1 MSTKSPGD
9 YEVGYGKPPK
19 KSRYA
24 PGVSGNPR
32 GRRKQKSDENG
43 PSLELYRALNKSLD
57 KKVTVSGHGRRKKTT
72 LREYFVEKYIQAVL
86 NDPRAFVHFF
96 KLIERADQANLEG
109 LAGEPMVI
117 KIIGGLPDLEG

>member
-1 MSTKSPGD
+1 MNTKSPGD

-19 KSRYA
+19 KNRYA

-32 GRRKQKSDENG
+32 GRRKREIDANG
-43 PSLELYRALNKSLD
+43 SALELYRVLKTSLD
-57 KKVTVSGHGRRKKTT
+57 KDVSVNIQGKRKQIT
-72 LREYFVEKYIQAVL
+72 LREYMIERYIQEVL
-86 NDPRAFVHFF
+86 KDPRAFANFF
-96 KLIERADQANLEG
+96 KLMERADQADLDG